1 MPKTCSQDEQ
11 KTEFAHDCD
20 TKYLTFTFGR
30 KIVWW
35 ENDIRKC
42 HISAHARQSKNNL
55 PSAKLSFVIVAEPSR
70 RQKPIII
77 ECVIFTWT
85 EELTAPTSIVILKYF
100 RFSLKLIKLC
110 IITQLTM
117 TAMTKIVTLF
127 EIQLSVRIIGN
138 TKLCSTQFNIW
149 LNELIDCDRSQ
160 KCIRVIT
167 YLAKNWFSHFTGIT
181 LEFITGGWNV

>member
-1 MPKTCSQDEQ
+1 MRPQQRSPIPLITSIQSQEELKHFVLLT

-55 PSAKLSFVIVAEPSR
+55 PSAKLSFVIVAERSR

-85 EELTAPTSIVILKYF
+85 EEPPLHQQAMWYWNILG
-100 RFSLKLIKLC
+100 L
-110 IITQLTM
+110 
-117 TAMTKIVTLF
+117 V
-127 EIQLSVRIIGN
+127 
-138 TKLCSTQFNIW
+138 
-149 LNELIDCDRSQ
+149 
-160 KCIRVIT
+160 
-167 YLAKNWFSHFTGIT
+167 
-181 LEFITGGWNV
+181 